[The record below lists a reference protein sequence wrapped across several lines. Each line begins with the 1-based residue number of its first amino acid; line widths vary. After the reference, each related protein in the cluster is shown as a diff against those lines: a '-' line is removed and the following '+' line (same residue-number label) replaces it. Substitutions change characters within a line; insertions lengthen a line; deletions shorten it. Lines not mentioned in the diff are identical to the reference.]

1 MTELPERPGYPAP
14 EALATRR
21 RALADALA
29 TGALP
34 RVEGAVEETVAG
46 VRTLRFGK
54 AVAGGTTI
62 VHFHGGGF
70 RLGAPETVAAYAA
83 ALARGSGATVYC
95 PAYRLAPE
103 APFPAALNDG
113 LRVIGQLA
121 ASGSRLILAG
131 DSAGGGLAASLA
143 HLCRHLGIEI
153 ANLVLQSAWLDLT
166 VSSPSYQ
173 ANAASDPL
181 FSEASASEAA
191 QMYLQGH
198 SPDDPLASPLFADPA
213 RFPPT
218 FLSVGS
224 GEVLLDDARRFHQR
238 LRAAG
243 RPVVLCEVAGMDHVA
258 VTRGADLPGSREVM
272 ARTLAFLAEPG

>member
-34 RVEGAVEETVAG
+34 RVEGSAEEVIAG

-54 AVAGGTTI
+54 AEPGGNTI
-62 VHFHGGGF
+62 LHFHGGGF

-83 ALARGSGATVYC
+83 ALAHRSGATVYC

-103 APFPAALNDG
+103 APIPAALNDAM
-113 LRVIGQLA
+113 RVVRQLT
-121 ASGSRLILAG
+121 ASASRLVLAG
-131 DSAGGGLAASLA
+131 DSAGGGLAASVA
-143 HLCRHLGIEI
+143 QLCGHLGIRI
-153 ANLVLQSAWLDLT
+153 AGLVLQSAWLDLT
-166 VSSPSYQ
+166 VSSPSYRT
-173 ANAASDPL
+173 NAASDPL
-181 FSEASASEAA
+181 FSQASASEAA

-198 SPDDPLASPLFADPA
+198 SADDPLASPLFADPA
-213 RFPPT
+213 HFPPS
-218 FLSVGS
+218 FISVGS

-243 RPVVLCEVAGMDHVA
+243 RPAVLCEVAGMAHVA
-258 VTRGADLPGSREVM
+258 VTRGADLPGSPQVM
-272 ARTLAFLAEPG
+272 ARTLAFLAELG